1 MSNIDDLVERLASE
15 AATVQSAPHPLM
27 LSVKWAGWALAYI
40 AVALMLSG
48 LRPDLIHK
56 LHEPLFLAEVAVLAA
71 MFMAASISAATL
83 SFPDMHQMHRVAL
96 SPLLAFVVLLFTLY
110 MAWRADIPPALLPQH
125 SFECT
130 LSITVLAVLPAI
142 WMLTQMR
149 KFASTHQRMAGCVA
163 MLAAFS
169 VGALWLR
176 LYEQN
181 DSILHVIEWHY
192 LPMLAFSAAGL
203 WLGKCTLKW

>member
-1 MSNIDDLVERLASE
+1 MSNIDDLVESLSRDAVS
-15 AATVQSAPHPLM
+15 VKPVPHPVM
-27 LSVKWAGWALAYI
+27 LCAIWTGCALAYI

-56 LHEPLFLAEVAVLAA
+56 LHEPIFLSEIAVLAA
-71 MFMAASISAATL
+71 MFFSASMSAATL
-83 SFPDMHQMHRVAL
+83 SFPDLHQMPRAAL
-96 SPLLAFVVLLFTLY
+96 SPMLVFILLLIILY
-110 MAWRADIPPALLPQH
+110 VAWRADIPPAALPRH

-130 LSITVLAVLPAI
+130 FSIMVFSVLPAV
-142 WMLTQMR
+142 WMITQMR
-149 KFASTHQRMAGCVA
+149 KLACTHQRMAGCVA

-181 DSILHVIEWHY
+181 DSVLHVAEWHY
-192 LPMLAFSAAGL
+192 LPMLAFSVTGL
-203 WLGKCTLKW
+203 WLGKRALKW